1 MTRRD
6 RFLRLGGVVVVAWAG
21 LAMAGMNRARAA
33 FPEGAIHVVGREPSS
48 FDAAFEPVSAIDAA
62 SPVPELVD
70 ECPPPEPVISGVRL
84 PPSPNWRRYSYAEA
98 LIMGRDNQAFVRPLV
113 VNATATPEEA
123 VLTTQNL
130 QYPYGGGVRSFF
142 GQIGP
147 DCQGWEVG
155 YFGLYGLAG
164 EATSPRS
171 PDTYSFPNFF
181 GQPVSLSDIAT
192 ITGSTTIN
200 GVEANMFHHFER
212 FKPNHGGWLE
222 VDWLAGF
229 RYIGVEDTAQI
240 LMLCCND
247 TDSYR
252 YGLGTRNSMFGGQIG
267 GRARLNYDRWAF
279 EGWGKAG
286 ILGNAQKQYQ
296 QPVISTISGPIRGA
310 TSSTDTAAA
319 MVADINLS
327 VIYRISQV
335 WGLRMGFNTIWL
347 GGLALAADQFDFTE
361 TTGSGT
367 ILQGGGGMF
376 LSGVNAGLEARW

>member
-1 MTRRD
+1 MKRTKGIWASMG
-6 RFLRLGGVVVVAWAG
+6 LLLVALGVGGGEVCANTVAPEECLPVETVSTGVQ
-21 LAMAGMNRARAA
+21 L
-33 FPEGAIHVVGREPSS
+33 PS
-48 FDAAFEPVSAIDAA
+48 A
-62 SPVPELVD
+62 
-70 ECPPPEPVISGVRL
+70 
-84 PPSPNWRRYSYAEA
+84 PSWQRYSFVEA
-98 LIMGRDNQAFVRPLV
+98 LIMGRDNQAFTRPLV

-123 VLTTQNL
+123 VLTTQDM
-130 QYPYGGGVRSFF
+130 QFPYGGGVRSFF

-147 DCQGWEVG
+147 DCKGWEVG
-155 YFGLYGLAG
+155 YFGLYGLAA
-164 EATSPRS
+164 EATAPTSL
-171 PDTYSFPNFF
+171 DTYSFPNFF
-181 GQPVSLSDIAT
+181 GQPVSLADTAT
-192 ITGSTTIN
+192 ITGNTTVN
-200 GVEANMFHHFER
+200 SFEANMFHHFER
-212 FKPNHGGWLE
+212 PKPTHGGWLE

-229 RYIGVEDTAQI
+229 RYVGVEDSASI
-240 LMLCCND
+240 FMLCCNGED
-247 TDSYR
+247 FYR
-252 YGLGTRNSMFGGQIG
+252 YALGARNNMFGGQIG
-267 GRARLNYDRWAF
+267 GRARLSYDRWAF

-296 QPVISTISGPIRGA
+296 EPVISSISGPIRGA
-310 TSSTDTAAA
+310 TSSTGTAAA